1 MIFCYMMPTY
11 LVKMCCFAYRKQP
24 RENKARKSPTVSKND
39 RSTSMCHSEVFGA
52 SSEDASHPA
61 DGLNQKRIQK
71 EESGD
76 VLVNPG
82 VVAVSV
88 ECHEL
93 DCMTSERTPS
103 LTDSLFFYNQP
114 VAILPASAFFHLEEE
129 PEQSEWSRSATLPR
143 MGLSNGPATEPQR
156 KDSFTQTLQS
166 APSATQSPAVE
177 TEDQP
182 GGLEISQAASSAS
195 RSPFN
200 LPESLSEPG
209 TLNKIRASRHSVH
222 TFTGLSKVPSPQPPR
237 AWFVSLEGKPA
248 AEIRYAVSEQQSR
261 RRPVESRDTSLDS
274 GVDMSELRQTS
285 GRRTVTLERN
295 ATFVKSTSSNKDT
308 HQE

>member
-1 MIFCYMMPTY
+1 MMVLCYKMPTS
-11 LVKMCCFAYRKQP
+11 LVKVCCLVYRKHP
-24 RENKARKSPTVSKND
+24 GENKARKSPTVSKND
-39 RSTSMCHSEVFGA
+39 QSTSMCEVFGM
-52 SSEDASHPA
+52 SSVDASHPA
-61 DGLNQKRIQK
+61 DGLNQKRILK
-71 EESGD
+71 EESSD

-88 ECHEL
+88 ECHKP
-93 DCMTSERTPS
+93 DSEQTPS

-129 PEQSEWSRSATLPR
+129 PEQNEWSKSATLPR
-143 MGLSNGPATEPQR
+143 MGLSNGSAMEPQR
-156 KDSFTQTLQS
+156 KDSFTQTLQN
-166 APSATQSPAVE
+166 APSAPQSPAVE
-177 TEDQP
+177 TEEQP
-182 GGLEISQAASSAS
+182 GGLEISQAANSTS
-195 RSPFN
+195 RGPFS
-200 LPESLSEPG
+200 LPESVSEPG
-209 TLNKIRASRHSVH
+209 TLNKIRESRRSVH
-222 TFTGLSKVPSPQPPR
+222 TFSGLSKIPSPQPPR

-261 RRPVESRDTSLDS
+261 RRPIDSRDTSLDS

-308 HQE
+308 PQQ